1 MLKFISGDRK
11 TVLINAT
18 NIGYKMNGIGNYTL
32 NLIKNFAKQETQI
45 NFIIYFNKS
54 SKVHVRD
61 IVFPDNFD
69 VRWVSKWLSPD
80 KKFLG
85 HILRLIHSNFLAL
98 KHFRILQFNTSPLEV
113 CFFKSN
119 QIVTVHDVIPILFK
133 KYHKKQYHFYK
144 VILKYLLRYV
154 QMVIT
159 PSMYSKEL
167 VHKYYELED
176 SKVQNIPL
184 AIDSSSNDS
193 SNLSQQKFP
202 YILYVGR
209 INEMKNVIQAIR
221 SFHIV
226 SKSLDLRLIV
236 VGDDEQKFSQ
246 LLGEVGC
253 DEKTKSRISFLQN
266 VTDREKYQLM
276 KNAAVFLYPT
286 LFEGFGFPP
295 LEAMSCGCPVVVSNN
310 SSLPEVCGDA
320 AYYVNPADENQ
331 IANGIIDVLTNKDLK
346 LRLIEKGLE
355 RIQLYSWN
363 RTASDHLRII
373 KRILYNSVADSSV
386 KSSVRKPLILREEK
400 S

>member
-1 MLKFISGDRK
+1 MLKFILGDRK
-11 TVLINAT
+11 TVLINAA

-113 CFFKSN
+113 CFFKTN

-144 VILKYLLRYV
+144 VILKYVLRYV

-176 SKVQNIPL
+176 SKVRNIPL

>member
-1 MLKFISGDRK
+1 MLKFISGNK
-11 TVLINAT
+11 GTILINAT

-32 NLIKNFAKQETQI
+32 NLVKQFAKQETQI
-45 NFIIYFNKS
+45 NSIIYLNKS
-54 SKVHVRD
+54 SEVHVRD

-85 HILRLIHSNFLAL
+85 HVLRLIHSNFLAL
-98 KHFRILQFNTSPLEV
+98 KHFRILQFNTSPLEI

-144 VILKYLLRYV
+144 IILKYVLRYV

-159 PSMYSKEL
+159 PSMYTKEL
-167 VHKYYELED
+167 VHKYYELEN

-193 SNLSQQKFP
+193 SNVSQQKFP
-202 YILYVGR
+202 YVLYVGR
-209 INEMKNVIQAIR
+209 INEMKNVIQVIR

-226 SKSLDLRLIV
+226 NKSLDLRLIV
-236 VGDDEQKFSQ
+236 VGDDEQRFNQ

-253 DEKTKSRISFLQN
+253 DEKTKSRISFFQN
-266 VTDREKYQLM
+266 VTDGEKYQLM
-276 KNAAVFLYPT
+276 KNASVFLYPT

-320 AYYVNPADENQ
+320 AYYVNPADENE
-331 IANGIIDVLTNKDLK
+331 IANGIIEVLTNEDLK

-386 KSSVRKPLILREEK
+386 KSSVRKSLILREEK